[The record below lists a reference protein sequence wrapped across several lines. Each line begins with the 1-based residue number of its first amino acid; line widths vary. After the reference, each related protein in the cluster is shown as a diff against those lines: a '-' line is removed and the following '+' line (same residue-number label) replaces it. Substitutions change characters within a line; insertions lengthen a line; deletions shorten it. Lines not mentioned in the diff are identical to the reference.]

1 MDRFT
6 RSSSPGVPNTARPL
20 FIKESFFRLRIRTR
34 NRQHIRARFLALE
47 IARDVR
53 QNSHSQVVRAKMALC
68 DFLPPP
74 SRRFPPVPTE
84 MARFAIGHIGHSN
97 AASFN

>member
-6 RSSSPGVPNTARPL
+6 RSSSPGVPNKARTL
-20 FIKESFFRLRIRTR
+20 FVKESFIRLHIRPP

-53 QNSHSQVVRAKMALC
+53 QNSHPQVVRAKLALC

-97 AASFN
+97 ADSFN